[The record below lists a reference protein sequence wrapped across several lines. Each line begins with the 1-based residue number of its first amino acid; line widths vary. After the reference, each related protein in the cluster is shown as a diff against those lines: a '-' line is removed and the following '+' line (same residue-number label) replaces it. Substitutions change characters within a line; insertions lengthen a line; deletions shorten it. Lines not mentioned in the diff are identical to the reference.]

1 MSTKEKQLL
10 AAVKQQSTAKIH
22 ALLSA
27 GANPNAPELSDIN
40 NPLFAICNFVVN
52 MHIVPKTAEIVEI
65 LLNAGAN
72 PDATFSPLNFSL
84 LALAASG
91 TKDTELTGMLLGKG
105 AKPNAVSA
113 DGKTVLIHAIYKNRN
128 FNNIK
133 MLLDAGADPAMPD
146 SKGKLPIHYVCDK
159 RLEDE
164 THGDRLIE
172 LFKEKGVAVDPHY
185 VPSIRTPAPFE
196 TPKGQARLSLISARD
211 LRKQSPKI
219 CFNPIQGEMDI
230 VENLT
235 VFYMKKPDG
244 IYESFCMIDQ
254 ELNYYKTHI
263 GGLFYRC
270 RPEIPES
277 AKMIL
282 ETSVYT
288 NKDEKKLDAIK
299 KLGSD
304 AEKAAE
310 YGKKVLRRL
319 DFTQRIYV
327 FNEQAKALE
336 AGMSYVLEPFEPH
349 IPVGRLASHSIL
361 GGASSIVGALHC
373 QDDEP
378 GIIFSIRQI
387 GDYQTRPAK
396 SKPGSSNG
404 AGGAA
409 AAGSVG
415 GRRRTRR
422 SRRARRTRRSRRTKN
437 RK

>member
-1 MSTKEKQLL
+1 MATKEKQLL

-22 ALLSA
+22 ELLSA

-40 NPLFAICNFVVN
+40 NPLFAICNFIVN
-52 MHIVPKTAEIVEI
+52 MDIVPKTAEIVEI

-91 TKDTELTGMLLGKG
+91 TTDTELTGMLLGKG

-128 FNNIK
+128 FNNIE
-133 MLLDAGADPAMPD
+133 MLLDAGADPTMPD
-146 SKGKLPIHYVCDK
+146 STGKLPIHYVCDK
-159 RLEDE
+159 KLEDE
-164 THGDRLIE
+164 TYGDRLIE
-172 LFKEKGVAVDPHY
+172 LFKGKGVDVDPHY

-196 TPKGQARLSLISARD
+196 TPAGQARLSLISATD
-211 LRKQSPKI
+211 LRKQSPKT

-230 VENLT
+230 DNKLA
-235 VFYMKKPDG
+235 VFYLKKPDG

-270 RPEIPES
+270 RPEIPKS
-277 AKMIL
+277 AHMIL
-282 ETSVYT
+282 ETSVYK
-288 NKDEKKLDAIK
+288 NKDEKTLKTIEKL
-299 KLGSD
+299 STD
-304 AEKAAE
+304 AEKAVE

-327 FNEQAKALE
+327 FNEQAKLLKS
-336 AGMSYVLEPFEPH
+336 GMSYVLEPFEPH
-349 IPVGRLASHSIL
+349 IPIGRLASHSVV
-361 GGASSIVGALHC
+361 GGGSIVGALHC
-373 QDDEP
+373 GDDEP
-378 GIIFSIRQI
+378 GIVFAIRQI
-387 GDYQTRPAK
+387 GDYRTRPAI
-396 SKPGSSNG
+396 SKVGSSNG
-404 AGGAA
+404 AGGAGA
-409 AAGSVG
+409 SVG

-422 SRRARRTRRSRRTKN
+422 ARRLRRTRRTKN